1 MASERDGLLEQKEI
15 LVKKLNHF
23 RKKLAITSDAAQ
35 EFNLQMQIEE
45 TEKKLEE
52 VKAKIAQT
60 VTPEHSV
67 PIEPLVK
74 TPIIQND
81 NKTRYDKFVD
91 KLKNNR
97 FAVIIIIVFIVI
109 GAIGA
114 LVELIKNT
122 RELTTPHQNKSET
135 TTMQDTPNIQPNSI
149 TIDTPIIKKTN
160 PTPLPPPKKETLIPK
175 TISITLMVNA
185 EFEDAEITVNG
196 NRVIPSAG
204 STPTFKK
211 LNIEYNVA
219 GYEVV
224 LKTANK
230 TCTKQFSIAENEL
243 NNPITI
249 PVSCTN

>member
-1 MASERDGLLEQKEI
+1 MASERDGLQEQKEI

-23 RKKLAITSDAAQ
+23 RKKLAIISDAAQ

-45 TEKKLEE
+45 TEKEIAEIEAKLHSDEPQQDLAPTQMPE
-52 VKAKIAQT
+52 TKTYNQRPWLKILGTALITIITFLAALMGFVKDFRDFFFPPPNS
-60 VTPEHSV
+60 VT
-67 PIEPLVK
+67 
-74 TPIIQND
+74 
-81 NKTRYDKFVD
+81 
-91 KLKNNR
+91 
-97 FAVIIIIVFIVI
+97 IV
-109 GAIGA
+109 
-114 LVELIKNT
+114 
-122 RELTTPHQNKSET
+122 TT
-135 TTMQDTPNIQPNSI
+135 QDTPNIQPNSI

-185 EFEDAEITVNG
+185 EFENAEITVNG

-211 LNIEYNVA
+211 LNIEYNIA

-243 NNPITI
+243 NNLITI